1 METNCKSELRFS
13 VAEKIIAAIP
23 FNGNILIGAYG
34 MYLSNWI
41 LALAYLIFIFG
52 GFIVMMRYVMCP
64 RCPYLLEGD
73 DCLNA
78 PVALVKKIISK
89 KRQGPLNVY
98 EKVFTKVMKYSP
110 VIIPLY
116 WLIPRWHLFIPFVL
130 FYAIGQL
137 TFTFH
142 FCKNCEN
149 RDCVQNR
156 KSSACS

>member
-13 VAEKIIAAIP
+13 VGEKIIVAIP
-23 FNGNILIGAYG
+23 FNGSILIGAYG
-34 MYLSNWI
+34 MYLANWI
-41 LALAYLIFIFG
+41 LAIAYLIFIYG

-64 RCPYLLEGD
+64 RCLYLLEGD

-78 PVALVKKIISK
+78 PVGLVKKIISK

-98 EKVFTKVMKYSP
+98 EKGFTKVMKYSP

-116 WLIPRWHLFIPFVL
+116 WLIPRWNLFIPFVL
-130 FYAIGQL
+130 FYAFGQL
-137 TFTFH
+137 IFTFH

-149 RDCVQNR
+149 RYCVQNR
-156 KSSACS
+156 KSSAGS